1 MRTIGSLLAVVAIST
16 IAACG
21 RTATSGPA
29 ALADPIGDDG
39 DVKDTITRE
48 LQDDVL
54 ASYERDDPPDVDTGM
69 ISAAIG
75 AARIG
80 VGPGDVLVADE
91 LHRAPSRWPL
101 RIERDMPNEIRS
113 KRLETHLAQDQSA
126 AWVVDELS
134 WRIRMCGRTAVI
146 PLRLT
151 ALYAR
156 DGDRWVQV
164 VEHVSFGSPPTP
176 RRDGELYGKTVPPG
190 SIPDSGDLR
199 DELSRVVSPLFSS
212 APRNANAIA
221 SGPEGV
227 LLGPEIE
234 SEWHGVDVL
243 TARLPIAKFEERRIG
258 TIGRS
263 LASSTIAYWVGNIV
277 ADVPARPGVAAGKA
291 RLRVTFVFEHRRLV
305 EHDVSSDDDPSAKR
319 ATPEAKS
326 CAADPEG
333 CRWVLVQGHV
343 SQPVGDQDLALKVFG
358 TALMSSNLEG
368 GEPLRLTCDDGAAA
382 TPPRRPTATTP
393 ATKPTTK
400 SK

>member
-1 MRTIGSLLAVVAIST
+1 MATLGSLLSLVAL
-16 IAACG
+16 AACG
-21 RTATSGPA
+21 RAATSGPA
-29 ALADPIGDDG
+29 ALADPIGDDD

-69 ISAAIG
+69 IAAAIG

-101 RIERDMPNEIRS
+101 RIERDLPNEVRS

-126 AWVVDELS
+126 AWVFDELS
-134 WRIRMCGRTAVI
+134 WRIHMCGRIAVI

-164 VEHVSFGSPPTP
+164 VEHVSFASAPAP
-176 RRDGELYGKTVPPG
+176 RRDGELFGKTVPPG
-190 SIPDSGDLR
+190 SIPGSGDLR

-212 APRNANAIA
+212 APRNPNAIA
-221 SGPEGV
+221 SGPEAV

-234 SEWHGVDVL
+234 SEWHGIDL
-243 TARLPIAKFEERRIG
+243 LSAKLPAAKFEERRIG

-263 LASSTIAYWVGNIV
+263 LASSTIAYWVGNII
-277 ADVPARPGVAAGKA
+277 AHVPARPGVAGGNA

-305 EHDVSSDDDPSAKR
+305 EHDVSDGEEPAAK
-319 ATPEAKS
+319 AAAPETKS
-326 CAADPEG
+326 CAVDPEG

-343 SQPVGDQDLALKVFG
+343 SQPIGDQDLALKVFG
-358 TALMSSNLEG
+358 TALMSSNLET
-368 GEPLRLTCDDGAAA
+368 GEPLRLTCDDGATA
-382 TPPRRPTATTP
+382 TPARRVAP
-393 ATKPTTK
+393 AAKPK
-400 SK
+400 